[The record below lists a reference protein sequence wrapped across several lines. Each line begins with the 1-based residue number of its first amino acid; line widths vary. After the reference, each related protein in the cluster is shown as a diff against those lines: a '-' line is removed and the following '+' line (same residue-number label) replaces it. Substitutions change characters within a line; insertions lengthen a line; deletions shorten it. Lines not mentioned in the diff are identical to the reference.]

1 MKDKS
6 EPRSVTVVTVV
17 IVPKAFP
24 GADKFTAIR
33 AQLRFLGVPPHQVP
47 VSYPE
52 LLQMM
57 ENARNYPSYSQA
69 MMMENARNYP
79 SYSQAIMNNIECYVV
94 DDVFSRS
101 YLIRQRR

>member
-1 MKDKS
+1 M
-6 EPRSVTVVTVV
+6 VTVVTVV

-24 GADKFTAIR
+24 GMDKFTAIR
-33 AQLRFLGVPPHQVP
+33 TQLRFLGVPPNRVP

-57 ENARNYPSYSQA
+57 ERAGNYTSSP
-69 MMMENARNYP
+69 R
-79 SYSQAIMNNIECYVV
+79 AIMNNIDCYVV

>member
-1 MKDKS
+1 MKDKP
-6 EPRSVTVVTVV
+6 EPRSVTVV
-17 IVPKAFP
+17 IVPKVFP

-47 VSYPE
+47 VSYTE

-57 ENARNYPSYSQA
+57 ENARDYTSSY
-69 MMMENARNYP
+69 RV
-79 SYSQAIMNNIECYVV
+79 IMNNIDCYVV

-101 YLIRQRR
+101 YLIRKMR

>member
-1 MKDKS
+1 MKDKP
-6 EPRSVTVVTVV
+6 EPRSITVV
-17 IVPKAFP
+17 IVPKAYP
-24 GADKFTAIR
+24 GMDKFTAIR
-33 AQLRFLGVPPHQVP
+33 TQLRFLGVPPHQVP

-57 ENARNYPSYSQA
+57 ENARNYTSSY
-69 MMMENARNYP
+69 R
-79 SYSQAIMNNIECYVV
+79 AIMNNIECYVV

>member
-1 MKDKS
+1 MKDKP
-6 EPRSVTVVTVV
+6 EPRSVTVV
-17 IVPKAFP
+17 IVPKVFP

-57 ENARNYPSYSQA
+57 ENERNYTSSY
-69 MMMENARNYP
+69 RV
-79 SYSQAIMNNIECYVV
+79 IMNNTGCYVV
-94 DDVFSRS
+94 YDVFSLS
-101 YLIRQRR
+101 YLIRRMR

>member
-1 MKDKS
+1 MA
-6 EPRSVTVVTVV
+6 TVVTVV

-24 GADKFTAIR
+24 GPDKFTAIR
-33 AQLRFLGVPPHQVP
+33 AQLRFLGVPPNRVP

-57 ENARNYPSYSQA
+57 ENARNYPSS
-69 MMMENARNYP
+69 
-79 SYSQAIMNNIECYVV
+79 SQAIMNNIGCYVV

-101 YLIRQRR
+101 YLIRQMR

>member
-1 MKDKS
+1 M
-6 EPRSVTVVTVV
+6 VTVV

-57 ENARNYPSYSQA
+57 ENERNYTSSY
-69 MMMENARNYP
+69 RV
-79 SYSQAIMNNIECYVV
+79 IMNNTGCYVV
-94 DDVFSRS
+94 YDVFSLS
-101 YLIRQRR
+101 YLIRRMR

>member
-1 MKDKS
+1 MKDKP
-6 EPRSVTVVTVV
+6 EPRSITVV
-17 IVPKAFP
+17 IVPKAYP
-24 GADKFTAIR
+24 GMDKFTAIR
-33 AQLRFLGVPPHQVP
+33 TQLRLLGVPPHQVP

-52 LLQMM
+52 LLQ
-57 ENARNYPSYSQA
+57 
-69 MMMENARNYP
+69 MMENARNYP

>member
-1 MKDKS
+1 MKDKP
-6 EPRSVTVVTVV
+6 EPRSITVV
-17 IVPKAFP
+17 IVPKVFP

-33 AQLRFLGVPPHQVP
+33 TQLRFLGVPPHQVP

-57 ENARNYPSYSQA
+57 ENARSFSYF
-69 MMMENARNYP
+69 RLL
-79 SYSQAIMNNIECYVV
+79 MNNIECYVV

-101 YLIRQRR
+101 YLIRKMR

>member
-1 MKDKS
+1 MVTV
-6 EPRSVTVVTVV
+6 VTVVTVV

-24 GADKFTAIR
+24 GADKFAAIR

-69 MMMENARNYP
+69 
-79 SYSQAIMNNIECYVV
+79 IMNNIECYVV

>member
-1 MKDKS
+1 MKDKP
-6 EPRSVTVVTVV
+6 EPRSITAV

-33 AQLRFLGVPPHQVP
+33 AQLRFLGVPTHQVP
-47 VSYPE
+47 VSYTE

-57 ENARNYPSYSQA
+57 ERAFANYASSPRS
-69 MMMENARNYP
+69 
-79 SYSQAIMNNIECYVV
+79 IMNNIDCYVV

-101 YLIRQRR
+101 YLIRKMR

>member
-1 MKDKS
+1 M
-6 EPRSVTVVTVV
+6 VTVV

-47 VSYPE
+47 VSYTE

-57 ENARNYPSYSQA
+57 ENERNYTSSY
-69 MMMENARNYP
+69 RV
-79 SYSQAIMNNIECYVV
+79 IMNNTGCYVV

>member
-1 MKDKS
+1 M
-6 EPRSVTVVTVV
+6 VTVV

-33 AQLRFLGVPPHQVP
+33 AQLRLLGVPPHQVP

-57 ENARNYPSYSQA
+57 GNASTYPT
-69 MMMENARNYP
+69 P
-79 SYSQAIMNNIECYVV
+79 TIMKNIECYVV

-101 YLIRQRR
+101 YLIRKMR